1 MFFLSPVWGLKLPQL
16 TVWLLPRVSGGVPST
31 GSVPSATFAPK
42 SAPKIAPTVGIQANS
57 DCGHDSLWCGQIAR
71 RLQGSLVLSEEGRF
85 IWGHERCCLLWWF
98 WQQFT
103 NLFSLLSRTSHI
115 WPPTSARW
123 WVSIA
128 SCMMIIAYLRVI
140 IITIFI
146 MSIMVTIIMAMIRR
160 CSRTWASSL
169 SSSLTTC
176 PASPEEVTRCEF
188 VLRSLFASMCCWSYR
203 WVLLSECGSY
213 QVFLCFPDWETLWW
227 YQ

>member
-1 MFFLSPVWGLKLPQL
+1 MLPFIMFFEKRKP
-16 TVWLLPRVSGGVPST
+16 
-31 GSVPSATFAPK
+31 
-42 SAPKIAPTVGIQANS
+42 
-57 DCGHDSLWCGQIAR
+57 
-71 RLQGSLVLSEEGRF
+71 
-85 IWGHERCCLLWWF
+85 

-123 WVSIA
+123 WVIIT
-128 SCMMIIAYLRVI
+128 SCMMIIAYLRFI

-176 PASPEEVTRCEF
+176 PASPEEVTRCDF
-188 VLRSLFASMCCWSYR
+188 VLRSLLPSMCCWSYQ
-203 WVLLSECGSY
+203 WVLLRGCESY
-213 QVFLCFPDWETLWW
+213 QVFFVLPRLRDIMVIGDINRCDDVDNLSGGARSEETVASASDATEGAAGHRQVGGQRLRWELRKSSSWSWELNKSVVQNNDKWSLHWDVERLRRKTSNI
-227 YQ
+227 